1 MNLVG
6 ITNEN
11 EFYTNHYLS
20 EIFEKDTSDQISSWQ
35 EKENE
40 DESYKT
46 PFKRL
51 RGIGPSY
58 LELLKELNKKSSK
71 TEDKIKAQREF
82 MRAFLDIFD
91 YEYKQESIEIDEFSV
106 PLLSKVTKSDGLPYL
121 YIVESFCDEECDIL
135 TTTLK
140 KEQLQELDT
149 LNCELNFDSII
160 TSHIFTQNFPPRWV
174 MVINAY
180 QIVLIE
186 RAKWAQKRY
195 LRFMYF
201 GCNDAL

>member
-58 LELLKELNKKSSK
+58 LELLKELNKKSRS
-71 TEDKIKAQREF
+71 
-82 MRAFLDIFD
+82 
-91 YEYKQESIEIDEFSV
+91 FSER
-106 PLLSKVTKSDGLPYL
+106 LFG
-121 YIVESFCDEECDIL
+121 
-135 TTTLK
+135 
-140 KEQLQELDT
+140 QL
-149 LNCELNFDSII
+149 
-160 TSHIFTQNFPPRWV
+160 
-174 MVINAY
+174 
-180 QIVLIE
+180 
-186 RAKWAQKRY
+186 
-195 LRFMYF
+195 
-201 GCNDAL
+201 